1 LLGHL
6 KVAATR
12 WRGLFEDMLLEDG
25 PEELSRKIQAVE
37 EAIYERLRAMAHDS
51 SDESERQM
59 MADAVA
65 ALRILKREKISIPD
79 GVEPEQVE

>member
-1 LLGHL
+1 
-6 KVAATR
+6 
-12 WRGLFEDMLLEDG
+12 
-25 PEELSRKIQAVE
+25 
-37 EAIYERLRAMAHDS
+37 LRAMAHDS